1 MRLATSLALA
11 TTLLLTACA
20 RSVSDADFPTI
31 EENDMSDLYTLS
43 VDDGTDTPHAL
54 EAYRGKVALVVNV
67 ASECGYTGQYDGL
80 QKLHDELSDQGFTVL
95 AFPSNEFGGQE
106 PGTLTEIRD
115 FCNAQFGVTFPVFA
129 KTEVKPGP
137 GQSPLYAELTTRT
150 GEVPGWNFCKYV
162 IDRDG
167 QVTHYANSA
176 IAPDD
181 ESLRAAID
189 AALAA
194 DAD

>member
-1 MRLATSLALA
+1 MRLATATAVALTGA
-11 TTLLLTACA
+11 LLLTGCA
-20 RSVSDADFPTI
+20 RSVSESDFPATQ
-31 EENDMSDLYTLS
+31 ETEMADLYTLS
-43 VDDGTDTPHAL
+43 VDDGTDAPHSL

-80 QKLHDELSDQGFTVL
+80 QTLYEELKDDGFTVL

-115 FCNAQFGVTFPVFA
+115 FCNAQFGVTFPVLA

-137 GQSPLYAELTTRT
+137 GQSPLYAELTART

-162 IDRDG
+162 IDRNG

-176 IAPDD
+176 VKPTD

-194 DAD
+194 D